1 MIRAVLIAGP
11 TASGKSAL
19 ALALAERAGGTII
32 NTDSMQVY
40 RDLRV
45 ITARPTAE
53 EERRA
58 PHLLYGHVDAGENYS
73 TGRWVA
79 DAGRALEEA
88 RGAGRLPI
96 FVGGTGLYFKALTK
110 GLSAMPPVPVEV
122 RARVRGEAEGA
133 STADLHAR
141 LVRIDPRTAAG
152 LRTSDRQRVIRALEM
167 FAATGR
173 PLAEWQERPGEP
185 ILESDQTVALF
196 LSIDRRELWQ
206 RIDKR
211 FDAMLSAGALDEVL
225 ALAARKLDP
234 SLPAM
239 KAHGVPWLTR
249 HLAGEISLEDA
260 AAGAKADTRHYSKRQ
275 ETWFRHQ
282 MKDWKWVA
290 PEQALEFLSRSIRH
304 PEERAT
310 KPRASKDDGSQ

>member
-19 ALALAERAGGTII
+19 ALALAVRAGGTII

-53 EERRA
+53 EQRHA
-58 PHLLYGHVDAGENYS
+58 SHLLYGHVDAGENYS

-79 DAGRALEEA
+79 DAERALEA
-88 RGAGRLPI
+88 VRGAHRLPI
-96 FVGGTGLYFKALTK
+96 FVGGTGLYFKALTQ
-110 GLSAMPPVPVEV
+110 GLSAMPPVPAEV
-122 RARVRGEAEGA
+122 RARVRGEAEGVA
-133 STADLHAR
+133 TADLHVGLAR
-141 LVRIDPRTAAG
+141 LDPRTAAG
-152 LRTSDRQRVIRALEM
+152 LRTSDRQRVIRALEI

-196 LSIDRRELWQ
+196 LSIDRKELWQ

-211 FDAMLSAGALDEVL
+211 FDAMLSAGALDEVR

-234 SLPAM
+234 ALPAM
-239 KAHGVPWLTR
+239 KAHGVPWLMR

-282 MKDWKWVA
+282 MKDWKWVV
-290 PEQALEFLSRSIRH
+290 PEQALELLSAAVR
-304 PEERAT
+304 
-310 KPRASKDDGSQ
+310 

>member
-53 EERRA
+53 EERHA
-58 PHLLYGHVDAGENYS
+58 SHLLYGHVDAGESYS

-79 DAGRALEEA
+79 DAERALEECG
-88 RGAGRLPI
+88 GAHRLPI
-96 FVGGTGLYFKALTK
+96 FVGGTGLYFKALTQ
-110 GLSAMPPVPVEV
+110 GLSAMPPVPAEV
-122 RARVRGEAEGA
+122 RARVRGEAEGV

-141 LVRIDPRTAAG
+141 LVRLDPRTAAG
-152 LRTSDRQRVIRALEM
+152 LRMSDRQRVIRALEI

-173 PLAEWQERPGEP
+173 PLVEWQERPGEP

-196 LSIDRRELWQ
+196 LSIDRKELWR

-211 FDAMLSAGALDEVL
+211 FDAMLSAGALDEVR

-234 SLPAM
+234 ALPAM
-239 KAHGVPWLTR
+239 KAHGVPWLMR

-290 PEQALEFLSRSIRH
+290 PEQALELLPAAAR
-304 PEERAT
+304 
-310 KPRASKDDGSQ
+310 

>member
-79 DAGRALEEA
+79 DAERALESVRA
-88 RGAGRLPI
+88 AGRVPI
-96 FVGGTGLYFKALTK
+96 FVGGTGLYFRALTQ
-110 GLSAMPPVPVEV
+110 GLSDMPPVPDEV
-122 RARVRGEAEGA
+122 RAQVRGEAEGVA
-133 STADLHAR
+133 TGELHAK
-141 LVRIDPRTAAG
+141 LTRIDPRTASG
-152 LRTSDRQRVIRALEM
+152 LRTSDRQRTIRALEI

-173 PLAEWQERPGEP
+173 PLAEWQENPGQP
-185 ILESDQTVALF
+185 ILESDQTVAVF
-196 LSIDRRELWQ
+196 LSIDRKELWQ
-206 RIDKR
+206 RIDAR
-211 FDAMLSAGALDEVL
+211 FDAMMAAGALDEVR
-225 ALAARKLDP
+225 ALVARSLDP
-234 SLPAM
+234 ALPAM
-239 KAHGVPWLTR
+239 KAHGVPWLMR
-249 HLAGEISLEDA
+249 HLAGEISLEEA
-260 AAGAKADTRHYSKRQ
+260 ASGAKADTRHYSKRQ

-282 MKDWKWVA
+282 MKDWKWLA
-290 PEQALEFLSRSIRH
+290 PERALEVLLPAAR
-304 PEERAT
+304 
-310 KPRASKDDGSQ
+310 